1 MKRKLL
7 ALLCGLPWLGACRA
21 GPDPYHT
28 GDPAEDALRHR
39 FRNISIELVVDAV
52 EGAEME
58 RVNITNDLG
67 VSIFGR
73 GVATVAL
80 GKRAISAVGSAR
92 VPRWVRVT
100 WRKGS
105 GWDDI
110 SVGDPKRNLYRSEK
124 IPPGV
129 KWVEGV
135 IAGDYTIPVAER
147 IPDAVLESLRKDP
160 RGGLRIKFRLHP
172 DGVYFGWDIG
182 RRPGKDPKRKDIY
195 FPPGYEMT
203 GGDFKEARVASYLWS
218 PDGFKGL
225 PTSSISSP
233 EAQKLIETGMYF
245 VPSDGKRSKMLWEKG
260 WYIDKDG
267 RKVLTDY

>member
-1 MKRKLL
+1 MNGTPKQPMKRKLL

-52 EGAEME
+52 AGVEMGNV
-58 RVNITNDLG
+58 RISTDLG
-67 VSIFGR
+67 HHIFGSPKMGVGGVSGR
-73 GVATVAL
+73 GNSI
-80 GKRAISAVGSAR
+80 RSVGSAG

-100 WRKGS
+100 WGKPIVVS
-105 GWDDI
+105 SDWDGPI
-110 SVGDPKRNLYRSEK
+110 IGDH
-124 IPPGV
+124 
-129 KWVEGV
+129 
-135 IAGDYTIPVAER
+135 TIPVAER

-172 DGVYFGWDIG
+172 DGVYFGWEIG
-182 RRPGKDPKRKDIY
+182 RRPGYDPKRKDIY

-245 VPSDGKRSKMLWEKG
+245 VPSDGKRSKILWEKG